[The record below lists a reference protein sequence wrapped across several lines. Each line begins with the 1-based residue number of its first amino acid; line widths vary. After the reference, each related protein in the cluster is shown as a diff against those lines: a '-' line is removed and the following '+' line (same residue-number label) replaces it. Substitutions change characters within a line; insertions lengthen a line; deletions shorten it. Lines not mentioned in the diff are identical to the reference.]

1 MPAGKAARPPRA
13 ARERVV
19 AGVMSGTSADGLDVA
34 LVRIA
39 APGWGW
45 QLLGFHH
52 ARYAARDRRAI
63 LAVAEGK
70 ATVAELAR
78 LDVWLGRRIG
88 EAVLE
93 AARLAGLCPARPD
106 VIASHGQ
113 TVFHQGR
120 VATLQVGDAA
130 TIAAVAGVPVVSDF
144 RSADIAAG
152 GEGAPLVPWADW
164 RLLTHRRRYR
174 VALNLGGIANL
185 TLLPPRAQPA
195 QVLGFDTGPGNM
207 ALDACMQQFSGGRRP
222 FDAWGGLASSGRAN
236 AALLRRLLRHPFF
249 RRRPPKSAG
258 REQFGAAYV
267 AEVVGQAPRL
277 AGADVMATLV
287 ALTAETVAAGL
298 RGAGPEALAG
308 EVIVSG
314 GGVHNRALM
323 AALQAAAPGC
333 RWLTSDQVGVPAQ
346 AKEAIAFALLGEAH
360 LRGEPGN
367 LPSVTGAARAVVLG
381 SFTPAPS
388 ASPRR

>member
-1 MPAGKAARPPRA
+1 MKGQARPRI
-13 ARERVV
+13 V
-19 AGVMSGTSADGLDVA
+19 AGVMTGTSADGLDVA
-34 LVRIA
+34 VVRVE
-39 APGWGW
+39 PDWRW
-45 QLLGFHH
+45 QMLGFHH
-52 ARYAARDRRAI
+52 ASYAARDRQAI
-63 LAVAEGK
+63 LAVAEGE

-88 EAVLE
+88 EAVLD
-93 AARLAGLCPARPD
+93 AARIAGLKPARPD
-106 VIASHGQ
+106 IIASHGQ

-130 TIAAVAGVPVVSDF
+130 TIAAVAGAPVISDF

-174 VALNLGGIANL
+174 IALNLGGIANL
-185 TLLPPRAQPA
+185 TLLPPRARA
-195 QVLGFDTGPGNM
+195 EQVLGFDTGPGNM
-207 ALDACMQQFSGGRRP
+207 AMDAYMQQLSGGRHK
-222 FDAWGGLASSGRAN
+222 FDPWGGLASSGQVNRP
-236 AALLRRLLRHPFF
+236 LLRRLRLHPFF

-258 REQFGAAYV
+258 REQFGAAFV
-267 AEVVGQAPRL
+267 AGAVKHARRL
-277 AGADVMATLV
+277 SAADVMATLV

-298 RGAGPEALAG
+298 RFAGPEGQAA

-314 GGVHNRALM
+314 GGVSNLALM
-323 AALQAAAPGC
+323 RALQAAAPGC

-346 AKEAIAFALLGEAH
+346 AKEAIAFALLGEAY

-367 LPSVTGAARAVVLG
+367 LPTVTGADRAVVLG
-381 SFTPAPS
+381 SYTPAP
-388 ASPRR
+388 AGKPG